1 MGGLRRGRWFCARAV
16 GALLLLA
23 GAPAGRQAA
32 PAAPAREQQDPAAR
46 PRPIVRAVRVEGN
59 QRYTEEQLVAAFG
72 QELGQPLLGEAELR
86 RGVEVLFDTFHVR
99 ALVELVPPTDGG
111 KEVELL
117 LRVEELPM
125 DLELRIT
132 GNVEIDD
139 DKVREWAGIGERE
152 ELFLYQA
159 PRIRARLLQSYREE
173 GYAFAEVRV
182 VERPG
187 GVDPESG
194 EPVAPDVIFEIKEGP
209 EVKVRAVELHGNDL
223 LPNSGFWF
231 LKRGLSKLA
240 KAELRSPR
248 LWNWFA
254 KDFVPETLDADVV
267 AMRQVYRDLGYL
279 DAVVEVE
286 RLEFSDDREWVT
298 IHIAIEEGEPFVVES
313 LEFQAIRLVR
323 DESVPGGVREEPDE
337 LAFDEQELRAKLSL
351 RPGVVYEQRSVEEDH
366 RVLREMYG
374 QLGHVE
380 HPSLPVW
387 ESFRFAEPELLYRAD
402 EAKVRVIY
410 RLVQGQPITLREI
423 LVRGNV
429 HTQDRVIRRLMTI
442 EPGQLANPREVE
454 RSRAKIES
462 TSFFSPDVFHPEIL
476 PPQVRYV
483 DTGEVGI
490 KDLEFLVEEGGV
502 LGFEIS
508 GGISTTNGA
517 FGSIRL
523 RKGNFDITNLPS
535 SFGGTI
541 EEVARLESF
550 HGAGQQLLLEAA
562 PGTELTRYTISF
574 FEPDILQLHE
584 DYIGLGVDARRSR
597 RQFESH
603 TEERT
608 EYRLR
613 LTRQTTADSSVWVR
627 YGIGDVK
634 IDDLDTGGEP
644 GLTTPLAVPEDLKAQ
659 EGTSDLGHLDFGYQY
674 NTVDSQ
680 LLPRNGVD
688 VNFQTTLYDR
698 ALGSDYEFARAQ
710 VQLDF
715 YDEFDEDPDIV
726 SDYVHVGF
734 LLAVGAAYGESDE
747 IPYSERLFFGGN
759 QVRGFDFRGIGPNEN
774 GYPIGGTT
782 AFYGTLEYRRPL
794 VKNVQ
799 PGSYRE
805 VEAIQGGVFL
815 DFGLQDPDEYSL
827 DFDELRVSTGLLF
840 GISFPVPLTFS
851 FGFPLREGD
860 GDDTQVFEFTIGF

>member
-1 MGGLRRGRWFCARAV
+1 MGGIRRGRWLLARAACTLFV
-16 GALLLLA
+16 LA
-23 GAPAGRQAA
+23 GARVGQEA
-32 PAAPAREQQDPAAR
+32 PAAPTVQGQESPRAR
-46 PRPIVRAVRVEGN
+46 PRPIVTAVRVEGN
-59 QRYTEEQLVAAFG
+59 VRYTDEQLSSAFG
-72 QELGQPLLGEAELR
+72 QELGQPLIGEAELR

-99 ALVELVPPTDGG
+99 ALVELVPPREGG
-111 KEVELL
+111 TEAELL
-117 LRVEELPM
+117 LEVEELPA

-139 DKVREWAGIGERE
+139 DKVREWAGIGARE
-152 ELFLYQA
+152 ELYLYQA
-159 PRIRARLLQSYREE
+159 PRIRARLLQRYHEE
-173 GYAFAEVRV
+173 GYLFAEVRV

-187 GVDPESG
+187 GTDPAAG
-194 EPVAPDVIFEIKEGP
+194 APVAPDVIFEIKEGP
-209 EVKVRAVELHGNDL
+209 EVKVRAVELHGNRL
-223 LPNSGFWF
+223 LPNRGFWF

-248 LWNWFA
+248 LWRFFA

-286 RLEFSDDREWVT
+286 RLEFSEDREWVT
-298 IHIAIEEGEPFVVES
+298 IHVAIEEGPPYVVES
-313 LEFQAIRLVR
+313 VEFQAIDLVR
-323 DESVPGGVREEPDE
+323 DESVPGGVREGPDE
-337 LAFDEQELRAKLSL
+337 LAIDEQLLRAKLAL
-351 RPGVVYEQRSVEEDH
+351 QPGEVFLQRSVEEDH
-366 RVLREMYG
+366 RVLRELYG
-374 QLGHVE
+374 ERGHIE
-380 HPSLPVW
+380 HPSLAVW
-387 ESFRFAEPELLYRAD
+387 ESFRFLEPELVFRSD
-402 EAKVRVIY
+402 EPKVRVIY
-410 RLVQGQPITLREI
+410 RLVQGEPITLREI

-429 HTQDRVIRRLMTI
+429 HTQDRVIRRLMTV
-442 EPGQLANPREVE
+442 EPGQLANPREIE

-462 TSFFSPDVFHPEIL
+462 TNFFSPDPFHPDIL

-483 DTGEVGI
+483 DTGELAV

-502 LGFEIS
+502 LGFEVS
-508 GGISTTNGA
+508 GGISTTSGA

-523 RKGNFDITNLPS
+523 RKGNFDLTNLPA
-535 SFGGTI
+535 SFGATI
-541 EEVARLESF
+541 DEIARLESF
-550 HGAGQQLLLEAA
+550 HGAGQQLQIEAA
-562 PGTELTRYTISF
+562 PGTELTRYSVSF

-584 DYIGLGVDARRSR
+584 DYIGMGLDARRSR
-597 RQFESH
+597 RRFESH
-603 TEERT
+603 VEERS

-613 LTRQTTADSSVWVR
+613 LTRQMTADSSLWVR
-627 YGIGDVK
+627 YGIGGVDIK
-634 IDDLDTGGEP
+634 DINTGGEP
-644 GLTTPLAVPEDLKAQ
+644 GLSTPLAVPADLKEQ
-659 EGTSDLGHLDFGYQY
+659 EGESSLGHLDFGYQF

-688 VNFQTTLYDR
+688 VNFQGSLYDR
-698 ALGSDYEFARAQ
+698 ALGSEFEFARAQ

-734 LLAVGAAYGESDE
+734 LLGVGAAYGDSDE

-774 GYPIGGTT
+774 GFPIGGTT

-805 VEAIQGGVFL
+805 IEAIQGGVFL
-815 DFGLQDPDEYSL
+815 DFGLLDPEEFSL

-851 FGFPLREGD
+851 FGFPLRDGQ
-860 GDDTQVFEFTIGF
+860 GDDKQVFEFTIGF